1 MNSTIIY
8 KDTHEFT
15 SEELE
20 RLFLSF
26 EWSSGHYPDR
36 LVVAMRNY
44 ETVYSA
50 WDGERLVGMVCA
62 MDDGVMTAYV
72 HYLLVDPDYQGLQIG
87 KHLIHLVKEHYADYL
102 RIVLNAYNDK
112 LGFYRAMGFKEGK
125 DETPMFITTL
135 WT

>member
-36 LVVAMRNY
+36 LVVAMR
-44 ETVYSA
+44 TMPQ
-50 WDGERLVGMVCA
+50 RPTGMQNVVVEA
-62 MDDGVMTAYV
+62 
-72 HYLLVDPDYQGLQIG
+72 IG
-87 KHLIHLVKEHYADYL
+87 
-102 RIVLNAYNDK
+102 
-112 LGFYRAMGFKEGK
+112 
-125 DETPMFITTL
+125 
-135 WT
+135 

>member
-20 RLFLSF
+20 RLFLSV

-50 WDGERLVGMVCA
+50 WDGERLVAMV
-62 MDDGVMTAYV
+62 
-72 HYLLVDPDYQGLQIG
+72 
-87 KHLIHLVKEHYADYL
+87 
-102 RIVLNAYNDK
+102 
-112 LGFYRAMGFKEGK
+112 
-125 DETPMFITTL
+125 
-135 WT
+135 